1 LINHF
6 LPYMKEEVKISKR
19 GGIREGSGRK
29 PKAAEIALAEKMD
42 LVAPCEQVLTALYHK
57 VLEGDT
63 QAIKLW
69 LNYRLGM
76 PVQRVEQET
85 KVDINSFNIKDVVEF
100 NDTPQLE
107 VQ

>member
-1 LINHF
+1 
-6 LPYMKEEVKISKR
+6 MAEEVKISKR
-19 GGIREGSGRK
+19 GGVREGSGRK

-42 LVAPCEQVLTALYHK
+42 LVAPCDQVLTALYHK

-63 QAIKLW
+63 AAIKLW

-85 KVDINSFNIKDVVEF
+85 KVDINSFSIRDVIEF
-100 NDTPQLE
+100 NDQGE
-107 VQ
+107 

>member
-1 LINHF
+1 
-6 LPYMKEEVKISKR
+6 MQEEVKISKR
-19 GGIREGSGRK
+19 GGVRENSGRK
-29 PKAAEIALAEKMD
+29 PKAAEIALAQQMD
-42 LVAPCEQVLTALYHK
+42 KVAPCEQVLNALYHK
-57 VLEGDT
+57 VLDGDT

-100 NDTPQLE
+100 NDPPQLE
-107 VQ
+107 V

>member
-1 LINHF
+1 MINQNISF
-6 LPYMKEEVKISKR
+6 MQEEVKISKR

-29 PKAAEIALAEKMD
+29 PKAAELALAEQMD
-42 LVAPCEQVLTALYHK
+42 KVAPCEQVLNALYHK
-57 VLEGDT
+57 VLDGDT
-63 QAIKLW
+63 AAIKLW

-100 NDTPQLE
+100 NDTPKLE
-107 VQ
+107 V

>member
-1 LINHF
+1 LINQNISF
-6 LPYMKEEVKISKR
+6 MQDEVKISKR
-19 GGIREGSGRK
+19 GGVREGSGRK
-29 PKAAEIALAEKMD
+29 PKAAELALAEQMD
-42 LVAPCEQVLTALYHK
+42 KVAPCEQVLNALYHK

-63 QAIKLW
+63 AAIKLW

-100 NDTPQLE
+100 NDSPKLE
-107 VQ
+107 V

>member
-1 LINHF
+1 
-6 LPYMKEEVKISKR
+6 MQEEVKISKR
-19 GGIREGSGRK
+19 GGVRENSGRK
-29 PKAAEIALAEKMD
+29 PKSAEVALAQQMD
-42 LVAPCEQVLTALYHK
+42 KVAPCEQVLNALYHK
-57 VLEGDT
+57 VLDGDT

-107 VQ
+107 V

>member
-1 LINHF
+1 MINQKLSF
-6 LPYMKEEVKISKR
+6 MQEEVKISKR
-19 GGIREGSGRK
+19 GGVREGSGRK
-29 PKAAEIALAEKMD
+29 PKAAEIALAQQMD
-42 LVAPCEQVLTALYHK
+42 KVAPCEQVLNALYHK
-57 VLEGDT
+57 VLDGDT
-63 QAIKLW
+63 AAIKLW

-107 VQ
+107 V

>member
-1 LINHF
+1 
-6 LPYMKEEVKISKR
+6 MQEEVKISKR

-29 PKAAEIALAEKMD
+29 PKAAELALAEQMD
-42 LVAPCEQVLTALYHK
+42 KVAPCEQVLNALYHK
-57 VLEGDT
+57 VLDGDT
-63 QAIKLW
+63 AAIKLW

-100 NDTPQLE
+100 NDTPKLE
-107 VQ
+107 V

>member
-1 LINHF
+1 
-6 LPYMKEEVKISKR
+6 MQEEVKISKR
-19 GGIREGSGRK
+19 GGVREGSGRK
-29 PKAAEIALAEKMD
+29 PKSAEVALAQQMD
-42 LVAPCEQVLTALYHK
+42 KVAPCEQVLNALYHK
-57 VLEGDT
+57 VLDGDT

-107 VQ
+107 V

>member
-1 LINHF
+1 MINQKLSF
-6 LPYMKEEVKISKR
+6 MQEEVKISKR
-19 GGIREGSGRK
+19 GGVREGSGRK
-29 PKAAEIALAEKMD
+29 PKAAEVALAEQMD
-42 LVAPCEQVLTALYHK
+42 KVAPCEQVLNALYHK
-57 VLEGDT
+57 VLDGDT

-100 NDTPQLE
+100 NDTPKLE
-107 VQ
+107 V